1 VSLHLRRPPAIA
13 LALIAGILI
22 LDQVTKAFVVANIDR
37 LPADVIGGIRLEF
50 VRNTGVSFSLFQGRG
65 WLVTLLVCLVVAV
78 VLVLFLTMPRRYSIP
93 LAVLLGGSLA
103 NLVDRFRYGYV
114 VDFVAL
120 WWWPRFNVAD
130 LAIILGASLTVLTVV
145 FHPGLRS
152 DEIPDPGEEMGAA
165 AGAQEGTRDADL
177 DHVPQTGG
185 GRSAGRPTPDGTPD
199 AHDEPDKA
207 PAAVIPESTDA
218 PAGESGEE
226 GGRPES
232 PAGRPEDR

>member
-13 LALIAGILI
+13 LAIIAGILI
-22 LDQVTKAFVVANIDR
+22 LDQVSKAFVVANLDR

-65 WLVTLLVCLVVAV
+65 WLVTLLVCLVVAA
-78 VLVLFLTMPRRYSIP
+78 VLVMFLTTPRRYSIP

-103 NLVDRFRYGYV
+103 NLIDRFRYGYV

-145 FHPGLRS
+145 FHPGLRQG
-152 DEIPDPGEEMGAA
+152 ETPDPDDGTSAA
-165 AGAQEGTRDADL
+165 AGAQEGTRDDDL
-177 DHVPQTGG
+177 DHVPRTGE
-185 GRSAGRPTPDGTPD
+185 GRSAGRPTPDGAPD
-199 AHDEPDKA
+199 ARESNEA
-207 PAAVIPESTDA
+207 PAAVTEETVDA

-226 GGRPES
+226 GGRPEG